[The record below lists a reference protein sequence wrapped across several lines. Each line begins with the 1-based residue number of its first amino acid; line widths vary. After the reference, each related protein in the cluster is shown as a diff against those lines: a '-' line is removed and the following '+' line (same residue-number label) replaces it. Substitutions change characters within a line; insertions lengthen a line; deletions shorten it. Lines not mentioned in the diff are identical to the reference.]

1 LSAISNDISVE
12 EGYPMSAQ
20 SRRAA
25 IVLLP
30 VAIVALSGCAAGSL
44 ASEGAASGAKSGA
57 VGGAIAGAV
66 GSIFWGGNVVQNMA
80 ASAVVGAATGAA
92 IGGASGQ
99 AADKQIEAK
108 RNMSEADAA
117 WLEKLGSDNFEA
129 AVELAHCK
137 HKTAIGKARTAF
149 GTAPDRERQ
158 RYALAIEAMS
168 NEEMGDAAAAQ
179 KVYPLLAARYP
190 DGNGTVEKAHADA
203 LAGILKVQK
212 IRQEHGLKP
221 VCS

>member
-1 LSAISNDISVE
+1 
-12 EGYPMSAQ
+12 MSIQ
-20 SRRAA
+20 LHRTA
-25 IVLLP
+25 IVLLH
-30 VAIVALSGCAAGSL
+30 VAAVALSGCAAGSL

-57 VGGAIAGAV
+57 LGGAIAGAV

-92 IGGASGQ
+92 IGGASG
-99 AADKQIEAK
+99 ASADKKIEAK

-117 WLEKLGSDNFEA
+117 LLNKLGQDNFEA

-149 GTAPDRERQ
+149 GTAGDRERE
-158 RYALAIEAMS
+158 RYALGIEAIA
-168 NEEMGDAAAAQ
+168 NEEMGDPAAAQ
-179 KVYPLLAARYP
+179 KVYPLLAARYA
-190 DGNGTVEKAHADA
+190 DGNGTVERAHADA
-203 LAGILKVQK
+203 LQGVLKVQQ

-221 VCS
+221 TCG